1 MYKSSKAITLITL
14 IITIIVL
21 LVFAVV
27 TMNLVLGDNGLIN
40 KAKTS
45 KALYENERNKED
57 GMANYIEIYNGEIKS
72 VSSSREETWNGATML
87 TINISNI
94 TGGTFKINVNNV
106 EANNYGNLYYYVNN
120 KLVYSGTDTS
130 FVVTE
135 LDGQPITDNTHYKI
149 KVLSEPFEIGI
160 TTGEGD
166 NVDAWLACIGNS
178 NVEGYTLDN
187 LNELFSNTTLM
198 GDLIGSSNAVDYLLK
213 STEIILPEL
222 IADTSQMDNYTIAS
236 NICSNS
242 RVFSKVANNSSA
254 MTKICNLSSWRN
266 AMYDNY
272 TVTESILANSN
283 VAKNCMKN
291 SSRYQVVAKTMTL
304 NFQTFYDGKAFVLG
318 SSQAW
323 DHDSRCWITH
333 GNYINGSQT
342 LSYNFA
348 DGYGTNGLV
357 VPVNKFASTV
367 IYKQSYDNSHTG
379 YMAIFKI

>member
-130 FVVTE
+130 F
-135 LDGQPITDNTHYKI
+135 GAQP
-149 KVLSEPFEIGI
+149 
-160 TTGEGD
+160 
-166 NVDAWLACIGNS
+166 A
-178 NVEGYTLDN
+178 
-187 LNELFSNTTLM
+187 
-198 GDLIGSSNAVDYLLK
+198 DL
-213 STEIILPEL
+213 
-222 IADTSQMDNYTIAS
+222 
-236 NICSNS
+236 
-242 RVFSKVANNSSA
+242 
-254 MTKICNLSSWRN
+254 
-266 AMYDNY
+266 
-272 TVTESILANSN
+272 
-283 VAKNCMKN
+283 
-291 SSRYQVVAKTMTL
+291 
-304 NFQTFYDGKAFVLG
+304 
-318 SSQAW
+318 
-323 DHDSRCWITH
+323 HH
-333 GNYINGSQT
+333 
-342 LSYNFA
+342 
-348 DGYGTNGLV
+348 
-357 VPVNKFASTV
+357 
-367 IYKQSYDNSHTG
+367 
-379 YMAIFKI
+379 